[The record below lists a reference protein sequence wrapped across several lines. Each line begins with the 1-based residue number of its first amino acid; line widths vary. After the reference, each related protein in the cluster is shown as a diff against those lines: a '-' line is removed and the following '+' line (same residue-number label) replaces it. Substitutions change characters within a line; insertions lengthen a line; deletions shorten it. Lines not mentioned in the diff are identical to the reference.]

1 MEPAPTGKSSVSAVA
16 EAGRSPLP
24 VDAKGA
30 EGELDGPDEAA
41 PSAFLADLDDPE
53 LVISEGYIGPERRA
67 TGLRARLLR
76 ATFGQRRSLL
86 RLDLLVV
93 AAVVLVAAALLV
105 AGATGHNGAAAG
117 RNTALPSAAAQP
129 RPVGA
134 ASSAARD
141 TPTSTTPVT
150 TAPAVTDP
158 PPTTTVPAPAAATAP
173 AAAAPAAPVPTAP
186 PAPADAA
193 QTPAAQTPAQL
204 GAEALTLVRYP
215 WQSIPGYSIQFLPI
229 SEAPSPSFYGNTTF
243 TWGQAGGVSRLYVYP
258 GETVLQLAGITA
270 FEIGH
275 EVDAA
280 AVDPQ
285 GGEAQIEAILNIHPA
300 SWAPN
305 CDCAEQDFLSG
316 WYAAAFSDHW
326 SPGVGNWSRIAPEP
340 TGAVLAAV
348 EPWLNPTLP

>member
-30 EGELDGPDEAA
+30 GAELDGPDEAA

-93 AAVVLVAAALLV
+93 AAVVVLVAAALLV
-105 AGATGHNGAAAG
+105 AGATGHNGPAAG
-117 RNTALPSAAAQP
+117 RNTALPAAAAQP
-129 RPVGA
+129 RPVGP
-134 ASSAARD
+134 ASSAVRD
-141 TPTSTTPVT
+141 TPTSTTPVV

-158 PPTTTVPAPAAATAP
+158 APTTTVPAPAATAAPAPTPVTAP
-173 AAAAPAAPVPTAP
+173 GTAAAPIPTTP

-193 QTPAAQTPAQL
+193 QTPAALTPAQL

-215 WQSIPGYSIQFLPI
+215 WQSIRGYSLQFL
-229 SEAPSPSFYGNTTF
+229 
-243 TWGQAGGVSRLYVYP
+243 
-258 GETVLQLAGITA
+258 
-270 FEIGH
+270 
-275 EVDAA
+275 
-280 AVDPQ
+280 
-285 GGEAQIEAILNIHPA
+285 
-300 SWAPN
+300 
-305 CDCAEQDFLSG
+305 
-316 WYAAAFSDHW
+316 
-326 SPGVGNWSRIAPEP
+326 
-340 TGAVLAAV
+340 
-348 EPWLNPTLP
+348 